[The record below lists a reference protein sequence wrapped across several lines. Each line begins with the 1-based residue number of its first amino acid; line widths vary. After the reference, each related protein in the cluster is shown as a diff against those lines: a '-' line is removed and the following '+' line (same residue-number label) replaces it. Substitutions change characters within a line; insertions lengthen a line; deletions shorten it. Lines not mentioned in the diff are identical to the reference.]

1 MTARGRV
8 LALALVL
15 ASGCS
20 SNSRPSPWI
29 TDSHDRGASP
39 AAARLVAQ
47 ANELVEQGQTKAAL
61 SAYEEVLREYPR
73 DPAAASAL
81 YGLGRLQADPA
92 SRVRNYR
99 AAHAAFSRL
108 ISDHPGSRWEPEARA
123 WRGVLADLLAR
134 EDESARLKIQI
145 ERLRRTDLDLE
156 RR

>member
-1 MTARGRV
+1 MNARGWG

-20 SNSRPSPWI
+20 TSQPSPWT
-29 TDSHDRGASP
+29 TDSHERGGSP
-39 AAARLVAQ
+39 GAARLVAR

-61 SAYEEVLREYPR
+61 SAYEQVLQEYPR

-81 YGLGRLQADPA
+81 FGLGRLHADPG
-92 SRVRNYR
+92 SRLHNYR

-108 ISDHPGSRWEPEARA
+108 ISDYPGSRWEPEARA
-123 WRGVLADLLAR
+123 WRAVLTDLLAR
-134 EDESARLKIQI
+134 EDESARLKMQI